1 MAAPSLNTVAVL
13 DSIAQRLKGYAFNP
27 GQRRI
32 NGNGGLVVVGRQ
44 VVTWQ
49 WASWTQTEW
58 DWWTST
64 LMGGAD
70 QLALTAAELW
80 DEDWNEQTFTGG
92 YVYKPTSERYRAGRF
107 WNVEVIISNLTP
119 LV

>member
-1 MAAPSLNTVAVL
+1 
-13 DSIAQRLKGYAFNP
+13 
-27 GQRRI
+27 
-32 NGNGGLVVVGRQ
+32 
-44 VVTWQ
+44 
-49 WASWTQTEW
+49 
-58 DWWTST
+58 
-64 LMGGAD
+64 MGGAD

-80 DEDWNEQTFTGG
+80 DEDWNEQAFTGG

>member
-1 MAAPSLNTVAVL
+1 MAAPSFNTVAVL

-32 NGNGGLVVVGRQ
+32 SGKGGLVVVGRQ

-80 DEDWNEQTFTGG
+80 DEDWNEQAFTGG